1 VGFVSPLF
9 PTLQVVG
16 GQLSS
21 CDWIKI
27 LFYHTSENPRQSSTY
42 IHNENRNEKETE
54 KETDKKASVGSNQE
68 TGQMMCRKCGKLF
81 AKTGKFQTL
90 CPLCW
95 LYSMRDAHKKSN
107 ETRLKQKKDRLKL
120 IEDAKK

>member
-1 VGFVSPLF
+1 MGFVSSLF

-42 IHNENRNEKETE
+42 N
-54 KETDKKASVGSNQE
+54 
-68 TGQMMCRKCGKLF
+68 M
-81 AKTGKFQTL
+81 KTQKQ
-90 CPLCW
+90 
-95 LYSMRDAHKKSN
+95 
-107 ETRLKQKKDRLKL
+107 KQKKQKEKEEEAERLTKL
-120 IEDAKK
+120 PTKKQILEAMRKQDKLTNERRKKCL